1 MNRKMIFNTVGRI
14 ICLEAALMCLPTA
27 VSLMYG
33 EWRTAGSFA
42 LTVLLSMLLGGLFV
56 LLTRRGDRTIYARE
70 GFVVVAF
77 AWIAMS
83 ALGALPFVLSG
94 DIPSYIDAFFETVSG
109 ITTTGASVVVDL
121 TAISHGG
128 LFWRSFTHWIGGMGV
143 LVLMMAIVPD
153 SSGRTIHILR
163 AEMPGPVVD
172 KIVPRV
178 KNTAKI
184 FYLIYIVMTLAEVAF
199 LTAGKMPLFESFIH
213 AFGTAG
219 TGGFGIYADSV
230 GGYSPYIQW
239 VICAFM
245 LLFGINFNL
254 YYLVLIR
261 RVRDALRSEEL
272 WVYLGIAVTSAAV
285 ITLNVSR
292 LYSTVSETIR
302 HSAFQVASI
311 LTTTGFSTT
320 DFDLWPGLSKTVLLL
335 LMFIGGCAGST
346 AGGIKVSRIIILFK
360 SIKSEFSRL
369 LHPRSVNTVRFE
381 GKAIDR
387 SVRTGVG
394 TYFALYI
401 ILFAVI
407 FLLISAEPFGMES
420 NFSAVAACFNNIGPG
435 FAAVGPLASYS
446 AYSGFSKI
454 VLSVAMLL
462 GRLEIYPIILSLTPS
477 LLFGKSRR

>member
-1 MNRKMIFNTVGRI
+1 MIFNTVGRI

-219 TGGFGIYADSV
+219 I
-230 GGYSPYIQW
+230 PRI
-239 VICAFM
+239 
-245 LLFGINFNL
+245 
-254 YYLVLIR
+254 
-261 RVRDALRSEEL
+261 
-272 WVYLGIAVTSAAV
+272 
-285 ITLNVSR
+285 
-292 LYSTVSETIR
+292 
-302 HSAFQVASI
+302 
-311 LTTTGFSTT
+311 FS
-320 DFDLWPGLSKTVLLL
+320 G
-335 LMFIGGCAGST
+335 
-346 AGGIKVSRIIILFK
+346 
-360 SIKSEFSRL
+360 
-369 LHPRSVNTVRFE
+369 
-381 GKAIDR
+381 
-387 SVRTGVG
+387 
-394 TYFALYI
+394 
-401 ILFAVI
+401 
-407 FLLISAEPFGMES
+407 
-420 NFSAVAACFNNIGPG
+420 
-435 FAAVGPLASYS
+435 
-446 AYSGFSKI
+446 
-454 VLSVAMLL
+454 
-462 GRLEIYPIILSLTPS
+462 
-477 LLFGKSRR
+477 